1 MAVDPLV
8 PTYDSDVPRKQIVD
22 EVLDLLRYRGMV
34 RNLVSRNISARYK
47 RSVLGVLWTLMDPI
61 LTMIVMSVV
70 FTALFRRTIPAF
82 PVFLLSGLV
91 AWNFFSQSSLQAM
104 YDLIRGG
111 RLIGRVNLPL
121 SAFTFASVGTGL
133 VNLLLSLI
141 PLLVLMFIF
150 RTPLTPALLFT
161 PVAVIILTLFT
172 LGVGLMM
179 SALAVFFADILNIFG
194 ILLRL
199 FFYTS
204 GVIHTLDMVPDNLRD
219 SFSLL
224 PTYHLVN
231 LFRLPI
237 YEGSLPLL
245 TDIVY
250 TSAWAIIIFL
260 LGLWVF
266 TRFSDKYVYQI

>member
-1 MAVDPLV
+1 LTANPLT
-8 PTYDSDVPRKQIVD
+8 PTYDSNVPRKPIV
-22 EVLDLLRYRGMV
+22 EEIFELIRYRELV
-34 RNLVSRNISARYK
+34 RNLVIRDIVARYK

-70 FTALFRRTIPAF
+70 FTALFHRTIPAF

-104 YDLIRGG
+104 YDLVRGG

-141 PLLVLMFIF
+141 PLLVLMLVFGI
-150 RTPLTPALLFT
+150 PLTPALLFI
-161 PVAVIILTLFT
+161 PIAVFILALFT

-179 SALAVFFADILNIFG
+179 SALAVFFADILNIYG

-204 GVIHTLDMVPDNLRD
+204 GVIHTLDMVPDNLRNA
-219 SFSLL
+219 FSLL
-224 PTYHLVN
+224 PTYHLIN

-237 YEGSLPLL
+237 YEGSLPVLMN
-245 TDIVY
+245 IVY
-250 TSAWAIIIFL
+250 ALVWAIATFL
-260 LGLWVF
+260 LGLWIF
-266 TRFSDKYVYQI
+266 TRYSDKYVYRI